1 VLRSPERAVGTGE
14 ALVRAAEQ
22 QDRELVARR
31 EHELEVGDR
40 LVCPRGIRSGKL
52 RPGWVFAGEQLRQ
65 SKAAEVLRQPGLD
78 HRGFVEL
85 LYRGGHVMAGA
96 DLKEAG

>member
-1 VLRSPERAVGTGE
+1 MVGTGE
-14 ALVRAAEQ
+14 ALVRGAEQ
-22 QDRELVARR
+22 QGRELVARR

-40 LVCPRGIRSGKL
+40 LVRPRGIRSSKL
-52 RPGWVFAGEQLRQ
+52 RPGRVFAGEQLCQ
-65 SKAAEVLRQPGLD
+65 GKPAEVLRQAGLD

-85 LYRGGHVMAGA
+85 RYRGGHVMAGA